1 MDISIHDI
9 KLAYNK
15 LKTYIYYDNTEL
27 ILREK
32 LVEFE
37 TDTVKSNFKLNREVS
52 KLYSEDK
59 TISIFD
65 IFEQKEKSIE
75 ENLEI
80 KFTKLL
86 SELNNFNEKGDYFAY
101 LFNSITVNYF
111 PKKIYNSKQDENFI
125 TNKKQS
131 DSYKLEKITAFINIP
146 IELHIISIIWINK
159 FGFMFD
165 AELLKECK
173 GNRLI
178 LNKEKV
184 GVVKNSSLFKP
195 YFTQYQKWRDESIIV
210 AQNLLKDEKNALF
223 INLDIKD
230 YFHSCRIDLNTYF
243 DIDVKNNKLNC
254 INYILKK
261 IHIIYS
267 DLIAKE
273 HKFPSDFSS
282 ELENK
287 SLLPIGL
294 LSSYVIAN
302 HYLNDFDKIITN
314 KFKPAYYGRY
324 VDDILI
330 VLSEPNIEDYPKG
343 IYEKYSFDFDKYKI
357 NILKEIDNNINKN
370 KIFEL
375 SRVDKYLLQ
384 TLYPLFKII
393 PAADGQN
400 IIKVDQ
406 YDNLVCQSQKTSMYY
421 FDYKESDLVI
431 DKLKQELDFK
441 SSEFRDL
448 PDDNENLGDFDK
460 NAFYLNYTDSEGKVR
475 TLKDYKENRYGLTVY
490 LTNKILGAI
499 KHKKSVSDEE
509 IKKFLKLF
517 NGENIIEFYR
527 LWEKIFTYLLVNNKP
542 AEYVDFYFTCIEE
555 IKKIDLLKDNFK
567 NTKVKNQY
575 VINTLI
581 SFLDI
586 SHELVLSLNPNFLK
600 QNKKVLKNFE
610 YRSNKLESNYI
621 GFFFN
626 EITRPDSFWTMRYR
640 KTNMLRHHY
649 VSIPLLNYTKES
661 YTTRINL
668 LSLNFNVEKYT
679 IDENLI
685 ANSPRPIKFWECTIS
700 QLFTDLKEKSNEE

>member
-1 MDISIHDI
+1 MNLNIDKI

-15 LKTYIYYDNTEL
+15 LKTYVYYDNTEL
-27 ILREK
+27 FLREK

-37 TDTVKSNFKLNREVS
+37 TDTVKSNFNLNWEVS
-52 KLYSEDK
+52 KLYTADENK
-59 TISIFD
+59 SIFD
-65 IFEQKEKSIE
+65 IFTHEDKNIE
-75 ENLEI
+75 ENLDI

-86 SELNNFNEKGDYFAY
+86 NELNNFNDKSDYFKH

-111 PKKIYNSKQDENFI
+111 PKKIYNPKQDENFI

-146 IELHIISIIWINK
+146 IELHIISIIWINE
-159 FGFMFD
+159 FGFRFD
-165 AELLKECK
+165 TELLKECK

-178 LNKEKV
+178 LNKEKTD
-184 GVVKNSSLFKP
+184 VVKNSSLFKP

-230 YFHSCRIDLNTYF
+230 YFHSCRVDLNTYF
-243 DIDVKNNKLNC
+243 DVTNEKLNC
-254 INYILKK
+254 INYILRK
-261 IHIIYS
+261 IHVIYS
-267 DLIAKE
+267 DLIAKK
-273 HKFPSDFSS
+273 HKFPHDFSS

-302 HYLNDFDKIITN
+302 HYLNDFDKIVTN

-343 IYEKYSFDFDKYKI
+343 IYEKYSFDFDEYKVK
-357 NILKEIDNNINKN
+357 ILNEIDNKN

-384 TLYPLFKII
+384 TLYPLFKIM
-393 PAADGQN
+393 PGGDGKN
-400 IIKVDQ
+400 IIKIDQ

-448 PDDNENLGDFDK
+448 PDDNEDLGDFDK

-499 KHKKSVSDEE
+499 KHKKSVSDDE

-542 AEYVDFYFTCIEE
+542 IEYVDFYFRCIEE

-567 NTKVKNQY
+567 NTNIKNQY
-575 VINTLI
+575 IINTLI
-581 SFLDI
+581 KFLDI

-610 YRSNKLESNYI
+610 YRSNKLESEYI

-661 YTTRINL
+661 YTTTINL

-679 IDENLI
+679 IDENLLS
-685 ANSPRPIKFWECTIS
+685 NSPRPIKFWECTIS
-700 QLFTDLKEKSNEE
+700 QLFTDLKEKSYEK

>member
-1 MDISIHDI
+1 M
-9 KLAYNK
+9 
-15 LKTYIYYDNTEL
+15 
-27 ILREK
+27 
-32 LVEFE
+32 
-37 TDTVKSNFKLNREVS
+37 
-52 KLYSEDK
+52 
-59 TISIFD
+59 
-65 IFEQKEKSIE
+65 
-75 ENLEI
+75 
-80 KFTKLL
+80 
-86 SELNNFNEKGDYFAY
+86 
-101 LFNSITVNYF
+101 
-111 PKKIYNSKQDENFI
+111 
-125 TNKKQS
+125 
-131 DSYKLEKITAFINIP
+131 
-146 IELHIISIIWINK
+146 
-159 FGFMFD
+159 
-165 AELLKECK
+165 
-173 GNRLI
+173 
-178 LNKEKV
+178 
-184 GVVKNSSLFKP
+184 
-195 YFTQYQKWRDESIIV
+195 
-210 AQNLLKDEKNALF
+210 
-223 INLDIKD
+223 
-230 YFHSCRIDLNTYF
+230 
-243 DIDVKNNKLNC
+243 
-254 INYILKK
+254 
-261 IHIIYS
+261 
-267 DLIAKE
+267 
-273 HKFPSDFSS
+273 
-282 ELENK
+282 ENK

-302 HYLNDFDKIITN
+302 HYLNDFDKIVTN

-343 IYEKYSFDFDKYKI
+343 IYEKYSFDFDEYKVK
-357 NILKEIDNNINKN
+357 ILNEIDNKN

-384 TLYPLFKII
+384 TLYPLFKIM
-393 PAADGQN
+393 PGGDGKN
-400 IIKVDQ
+400 IIKIDQ

-448 PDDNENLGDFDK
+448 PDDNEDLGDFDK

-499 KHKKSVSDEE
+499 KHKKSVSDDE

-542 AEYVDFYFTCIEE
+542 IEYVDFYFRCIEE

-567 NTKVKNQY
+567 NTKIKNQY
-575 VINTLI
+575 IINTLI
-581 SFLDI
+581 KFLDI

-610 YRSNKLESNYI
+610 YRSNKLESEYI

-661 YTTRINL
+661 YTTTINL

-679 IDENLI
+679 IDENLLS
-685 ANSPRPIKFWECTIS
+685 NSPRPIKFWECTIS
-700 QLFTDLKEKSNEE
+700 QLFTDLKEKSYEK